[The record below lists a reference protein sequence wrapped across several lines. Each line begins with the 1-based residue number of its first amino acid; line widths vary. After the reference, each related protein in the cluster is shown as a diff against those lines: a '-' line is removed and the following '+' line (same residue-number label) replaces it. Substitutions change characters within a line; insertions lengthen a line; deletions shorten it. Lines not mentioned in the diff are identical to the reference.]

1 MSCSVKQFGRQRKPR
16 RKGAAL
22 LEMLLVLP
30 ILLMLSLGVVDY
42 GYYLYL
48 KNTFQSAA
56 EAGAR
61 AAVPYAA
68 SNSSVTGTNGI
79 VTQMMTAGGFPAAS
93 YTVTLSPSN
102 VSSLSAGTQ
111 ITVTISALWGNVGTH
126 ALGSSFGGMSNSKTV
141 VGTAVMQKEAN

>member
-1 MSCSVKQFGRQRKPR
+1 MSCSAKQFGRQRKPR

-30 ILLMLSLGVVDY
+30 ILLMLSFGVVDY

-56 EAGAR
+56 EAGVR

-68 SNSSVTGTNGI
+68 TNASVTGTNGI
-79 VTQMMTAGGFPAAS
+79 VTQMMSAGGFPAAS
-93 YTVTLSPSN
+93 YVVTLSPSN
-102 VSSLSAGTQ
+102 VSNLSPGTQ

-126 ALGSSFGGMSNSKTV
+126 ALNSSFGGISDGKAV
-141 VGTAVMQKEAN
+141 VGNAVMQKEAN

>member
-1 MSCSVKQFGRQRKPR
+1 MICTAKQVGRQRKPR

-30 ILLMLSLGVVDY
+30 VLLMLSLGVVDY

-56 EAGAR
+56 QAGAR

-68 SNSSVTGTNGI
+68 TNSSANGI

-93 YTVTLSPSN
+93 YIVTLSPSN
-102 VSSLSAGTQ
+102 VSGLSAGTQ

-141 VGTAVMQKEAN
+141 VAMAIMQKEAN